1 MAASKSKTSSSKA
14 EHKKVQKTIAK
25 SKLKQKETK
34 ETKKA
39 KEKKEKK
46 VKRVTPEKKQKEEQK
61 CAKKAAAKEEKEE
74 KEEKKQKVAEKVE
87 KVKKHEKKESGKQAA
102 KTPESVA
109 VDAVKKED
117 SSKRVAEKSLECD
130 ANKRPAR
137 RVSFKSPEYV
147 VKTPPTRTVA
157 SPSPVP
163 SAARSVE
170 AWMEEAAAQGM
181 SLEDFMS
188 DVSTKYLEAQ
198 VESRMKDLVK
208 TSKGKGVEDDDE
220 EGANEDASSES
231 SSEETKSNSSED
243 GEGGITETEIEDSL
257 SEGGPEDDEDDGE
270 NEDGDED
277 AIDEG
282 IDALLDGSPASE
294 AEEEEE
300 DKNDK
305 GERKKT
311 GKGKGEDATEKK
323 KAEKMSKKEKGKKDP
338 ENDKAAVIKE
348 AVEDQERKFKDAT
361 SVTHKAE
368 YDKFCRQCLD
378 RKKFP
383 VSLAPHFV
391 KNKLDLFRGWLEV
404 SQSWSRLEVE
414 FDRRAERKLTS
425 KKSRAG
431 IKARDIL
438 KMYPK
443 EKAEDLM
450 KRLKSK
456 GLFHFDDDFPNDEEE
471 IFYYVGQGNEFKD
484 ESITTDGVAVK
495 IKETGNKE
503 LADTLTGDDGLLRN
517 GAVPAVQAHNEA
529 GEKALI
535 DAVAGSTEKAPK
547 EPKPK
552 RDPATKAEPKTVLD
566 KARDEMEN
574 CAHPHPPVYRSRLL
588 KDLIHNDARGDTVC
602 GSCGELVEDR
612 TMVTEATFIQTASGG
627 KALAGRAVDFS
638 HGIFAG
644 PCSQEVA
651 LNKGLS
657 RIGFLA
663 DRLQLPAK
671 IQEAGRR
678 MYQLACQLN
687 FTARL
692 QRSSFVF
699 LLSVVDSAF
708 SGSSLFLHTMAR
720 FGPCVFASDFFRLG
734 FVLPSHSHSQVDL
747 VVLVMGLS
755 CLGFVST
762 LSVIEST
769 LLDSVLSAQSLVQL
783 DLPSLAL
790 QFAHLGS
797 LTSPRSFACL
807 GLVASLF
814 GSLRLG
820 FTVLMSDATSFGL
833 APLLRSFAQLG
844 PAILVFDFTSFEL
857 PMLLRGL
864 MLLVL
869 GLTRAGFVFS
879 PSVVDTAN
887 LGSAPL
893 PRSFSHPGL
902 AALILGF
909 EHLESSVSLRCFACL
924 EFSCSVLGLL
934 RMGLPLLVL
943 DSAPPGFSSSVQS
956 STCSE
961 SLPFILGFG
970 QVEPLMPLRSHACLD
985 LPVFLLGLSR
995 IGLVFMLPVFEKVS
1009 FGSNLPLRS
1018 FAWSGSA
1025 TLVVGFSHSNSSSSL
1040 RGFACAGPA
1049 ISVLGSS
1056 CLSSSPFVLD
1066 FVTVGFLTPTRS
1078 VSRMD
1083 LAMFALQVA
1092 HVGLPLFLR
1101 GYVWLGSQLLVMGMS
1116 RVGSIFVLPVMEGTK
1131 LGFATFLHSF
1141 ARLSHVGLVILVLD
1155 GCTLGLALSLHSFF
1169 RSGSAAFVVDCAH
1182 LDSSLFLR
1190 SLAQIGSALLAL
1202 KLASAGFPPLLRN
1215 LARVAFMLLACGLAR
1230 MGFVLLALD
1239 HILSGS
1245 VLPVKSS
1252 SWVGSVLFACD
1263 LAHVEPLPSSR
1274 SYLCLGSTSSA
1285 CGASRLGSIFTLSV
1299 QECALFDFMSSVRSF
1314 SRLGFALFVT
1324 QFASPD
1330 SSTSLRQFAHMG
1342 LGTSIL
1348 GQVRFEL
1355 TSLVLD
1361 RTYLGFSSPLQSCAY
1376 VGSVPPAVALA
1387 SFEPSTPLR
1396 SLAKPGLAVP
1406 VCSYGRLGSL
1416 LLLRSFSQVALSV
1429 LLLGLARFELISP
1442 TSDTT
1447 LTEPPLLA
1455 RSLG

>member
-102 KTPESVA
+102 KTPESVG

-117 SSKRVAEKSLECD
+117 SVPSKRVAEKSLECD

-220 EGANEDASSES
+220 EDANEDASSES

-277 AIDEG
+277 AIDED

-368 YDKFCRQCLD
+368 YDKLCRQCLD

-414 FDRRAERKLTS
+414 FDE
-425 KKSRAG
+425 
-431 IKARDIL
+431 
-438 KMYPK
+438 
-443 EKAEDLM
+443 
-450 KRLKSK
+450 
-456 GLFHFDDDFPNDEEE
+456 DFPNDEEE

-574 CAHPHPPVYRSRLL
+574 CLRKSAEGRKYAISLQATEYSG
-588 KDLIHNDARGDTVC
+588 DLATKMMAFSEKMEKCYKALV
-602 GSCGELVEDR
+602 ELVQRKEDK
-612 TMVTEATFIQTASGG
+612 EAKYS
-627 KALAGRAVDFS
+627 
-638 HGIFAG
+638 
-644 PCSQEVA
+644 
-651 LNKGLS
+651 N
-657 RIGFLA
+657 
-663 DRLQLPAK
+663 
-671 IQEAGRR
+671 
-678 MYQLACQLN
+678 
-687 FTARL
+687 
-692 QRSSFVF
+692 
-699 LLSVVDSAF
+699 
-708 SGSSLFLHTMAR
+708 LF
-720 FGPCVFASDFFRLG
+720 
-734 FVLPSHSHSQVDL
+734 
-747 VVLVMGLS
+747 
-755 CLGFVST
+755 
-762 LSVIEST
+762 SVIADKISWYET
-769 LLDSVLSAQSLVQL
+769 AEAWK
-783 DLPSLAL
+783 PK
-790 QFAHLGS
+790 
-797 LTSPRSFACL
+797 RS
-807 GLVASLF
+807 
-814 GSLRLG
+814 
-820 FTVLMSDATSFGL
+820 
-833 APLLRSFAQLG
+833 
-844 PAILVFDFTSFEL
+844 
-857 PMLLRGL
+857 
-864 MLLVL
+864 
-869 GLTRAGFVFS
+869 
-879 PSVVDTAN
+879 
-887 LGSAPL
+887 
-893 PRSFSHPGL
+893 
-902 AALILGF
+902 
-909 EHLESSVSLRCFACL
+909 
-924 EFSCSVLGLL
+924 
-934 RMGLPLLVL
+934 
-943 DSAPPGFSSSVQS
+943 
-956 STCSE
+956 
-961 SLPFILGFG
+961 
-970 QVEPLMPLRSHACLD
+970 
-985 LPVFLLGLSR
+985 
-995 IGLVFMLPVFEKVS
+995 
-1009 FGSNLPLRS
+1009 
-1018 FAWSGSA
+1018 
-1025 TLVVGFSHSNSSSSL
+1025 
-1040 RGFACAGPA
+1040 
-1049 ISVLGSS
+1049 
-1056 CLSSSPFVLD
+1056 
-1066 FVTVGFLTPTRS
+1066 
-1078 VSRMD
+1078 
-1083 LAMFALQVA
+1083 
-1092 HVGLPLFLR
+1092 
-1101 GYVWLGSQLLVMGMS
+1101 
-1116 RVGSIFVLPVMEGTK
+1116 
-1131 LGFATFLHSF
+1131 
-1141 ARLSHVGLVILVLD
+1141 
-1155 GCTLGLALSLHSFF
+1155 
-1169 RSGSAAFVVDCAH
+1169 
-1182 LDSSLFLR
+1182 
-1190 SLAQIGSALLAL
+1190 
-1202 KLASAGFPPLLRN
+1202 
-1215 LARVAFMLLACGLAR
+1215 
-1230 MGFVLLALD
+1230 
-1239 HILSGS
+1239 
-1245 VLPVKSS
+1245 
-1252 SWVGSVLFACD
+1252 
-1263 LAHVEPLPSSR
+1263 
-1274 SYLCLGSTSSA
+1274 
-1285 CGASRLGSIFTLSV
+1285 
-1299 QECALFDFMSSVRSF
+1299 
-1314 SRLGFALFVT
+1314 
-1324 QFASPD
+1324 
-1330 SSTSLRQFAHMG
+1330 
-1342 LGTSIL
+1342 
-1348 GQVRFEL
+1348 
-1355 TSLVLD
+1355 
-1361 RTYLGFSSPLQSCAY
+1361 
-1376 VGSVPPAVALA
+1376 
-1387 SFEPSTPLR
+1387 
-1396 SLAKPGLAVP
+1396 
-1406 VCSYGRLGSL
+1406 
-1416 LLLRSFSQVALSV
+1416 
-1429 LLLGLARFELISP
+1429 
-1442 TSDTT
+1442 
-1447 LTEPPLLA
+1447 
-1455 RSLG
+1455 

>member
-102 KTPESVA
+102 KTPESVG

-117 SSKRVAEKSLECD
+117 SVPSKRVAEKSLESD

-220 EGANEDASSES
+220 EDANEDASSES

-294 AEEEEE
+294 AEEEE

-305 GERKKT
+305 GEKKT
-311 GKGKGEDATEKK
+311 GKGKGEDTTEKK

-574 CAHPHPPVYRSRLL
+574 CLRKSAEGRKYAISLQATEYSG
-588 KDLIHNDARGDTVC
+588 DLATKMMAFSEKMEKCYKALV
-602 GSCGELVEDR
+602 ELVQRKEDK
-612 TMVTEATFIQTASGG
+612 EAKYS
-627 KALAGRAVDFS
+627 
-638 HGIFAG
+638 
-644 PCSQEVA
+644 
-651 LNKGLS
+651 N
-657 RIGFLA
+657 
-663 DRLQLPAK
+663 
-671 IQEAGRR
+671 
-678 MYQLACQLN
+678 
-687 FTARL
+687 
-692 QRSSFVF
+692 
-699 LLSVVDSAF
+699 
-708 SGSSLFLHTMAR
+708 LF
-720 FGPCVFASDFFRLG
+720 
-734 FVLPSHSHSQVDL
+734 
-747 VVLVMGLS
+747 
-755 CLGFVST
+755 
-762 LSVIEST
+762 SVIADKISWYET
-769 LLDSVLSAQSLVQL
+769 AE
-783 DLPSLAL
+783 AWK
-790 QFAHLGS
+790 
-797 LTSPRSFACL
+797 PR
-807 GLVASLF
+807 
-814 GSLRLG
+814 
-820 FTVLMSDATSFGL
+820 
-833 APLLRSFAQLG
+833 RS
-844 PAILVFDFTSFEL
+844 
-857 PMLLRGL
+857 
-864 MLLVL
+864 
-869 GLTRAGFVFS
+869 
-879 PSVVDTAN
+879 
-887 LGSAPL
+887 
-893 PRSFSHPGL
+893 
-902 AALILGF
+902 
-909 EHLESSVSLRCFACL
+909 
-924 EFSCSVLGLL
+924 
-934 RMGLPLLVL
+934 
-943 DSAPPGFSSSVQS
+943 
-956 STCSE
+956 
-961 SLPFILGFG
+961 
-970 QVEPLMPLRSHACLD
+970 
-985 LPVFLLGLSR
+985 
-995 IGLVFMLPVFEKVS
+995 
-1009 FGSNLPLRS
+1009 
-1018 FAWSGSA
+1018 
-1025 TLVVGFSHSNSSSSL
+1025 
-1040 RGFACAGPA
+1040 
-1049 ISVLGSS
+1049 
-1056 CLSSSPFVLD
+1056 
-1066 FVTVGFLTPTRS
+1066 
-1078 VSRMD
+1078 
-1083 LAMFALQVA
+1083 
-1092 HVGLPLFLR
+1092 
-1101 GYVWLGSQLLVMGMS
+1101 
-1116 RVGSIFVLPVMEGTK
+1116 
-1131 LGFATFLHSF
+1131 
-1141 ARLSHVGLVILVLD
+1141 
-1155 GCTLGLALSLHSFF
+1155 
-1169 RSGSAAFVVDCAH
+1169 
-1182 LDSSLFLR
+1182 
-1190 SLAQIGSALLAL
+1190 
-1202 KLASAGFPPLLRN
+1202 
-1215 LARVAFMLLACGLAR
+1215 
-1230 MGFVLLALD
+1230 
-1239 HILSGS
+1239 
-1245 VLPVKSS
+1245 
-1252 SWVGSVLFACD
+1252 
-1263 LAHVEPLPSSR
+1263 
-1274 SYLCLGSTSSA
+1274 
-1285 CGASRLGSIFTLSV
+1285 
-1299 QECALFDFMSSVRSF
+1299 
-1314 SRLGFALFVT
+1314 
-1324 QFASPD
+1324 
-1330 SSTSLRQFAHMG
+1330 
-1342 LGTSIL
+1342 
-1348 GQVRFEL
+1348 
-1355 TSLVLD
+1355 
-1361 RTYLGFSSPLQSCAY
+1361 
-1376 VGSVPPAVALA
+1376 
-1387 SFEPSTPLR
+1387 
-1396 SLAKPGLAVP
+1396 
-1406 VCSYGRLGSL
+1406 
-1416 LLLRSFSQVALSV
+1416 
-1429 LLLGLARFELISP
+1429 
-1442 TSDTT
+1442 
-1447 LTEPPLLA
+1447 
-1455 RSLG
+1455 